1 MLKREEVAW
10 RPDIMHRQ
18 NSHDVINEEGKDLG
32 MFYETSK
39 QIDINTLPKNLFDD
53 YSSSYNIVTT
63 MNNIRIK
70 TNRLCREGN
79 TKLQC
84 LLVFPL

>member
-32 MFYETSK
+32 IFYETSK
-39 QIDINTLPKNLFDD
+39 
-53 YSSSYNIVTT
+53 
-63 MNNIRIK
+63 
-70 TNRLCREGN
+70 
-79 TKLQC
+79 
-84 LLVFPL
+84 